1 LMMRLDG
8 KVAIITGAASGIG
21 RAAACL
27 FAAEGATVVGTD
39 AQVVEANAWRADC
52 GDRALFLHHDVT
64 DEERWQDV
72 IASTQKYGDRI
83 DILLNCAGINGV
95 SGGEAPSQAPDVIG
109 LDIWRQVNRVN
120 TEGTVL
126 GCRSVIPVMR
136 EGGGGAIVN
145 ISSIAAQ
152 KGWPTRTAYGASKAA
167 VLQYTRSVARFCAD
181 SGWNIRC
188 NAVLPGPIDTPMINP
203 PGGKPLA
210 GGDGQAGAD
219 HVPVK
224 RYGDPMEVARPML
237 FLASDEA
244 SYITGAGLNVDGG
257 IAALTAD

>member
-1 LMMRLDG
+1 MARLDG

-21 RAAACL
+21 SAAACL

-39 AQVVEANAWRADC
+39 VQFVDADAWRADC
-52 GDRALFLHHDVT
+52 GDGALFLHHDVT
-64 DEERWQDV
+64 DEGRWQDV
-72 IASTQKYGDRI
+72 IVSAQEHAGRI

-95 SGGEAPSQAPDVIG
+95 SGDEAPSQAPDVIG

-120 TEGTVL
+120 TEGTLL
-126 GCRSVIPVMR
+126 GCRSVIPIMR

-152 KGWPTRTAYGASKAA
+152 KGWPIRTAYGASKAA

-203 PGGKPLA
+203 PGGKPLT

-219 HVPVK
+219 HVPIK

>member
-1 LMMRLDG
+1 MLARG
-8 KVAIITGAASGIG
+8 AI
-21 RAAACL
+21 
-27 FAAEGATVVGTD
+27 
-39 AQVVEANAWRADC
+39 
-52 GDRALFLHHDVT
+52 FLPQDVT
-64 DEERWQDV
+64 DEARWQSV
-72 IASTQKYGDRI
+72 VAEAEAHAGGI

-95 SGGEAPSQAPDVIG
+95 NGDAAPPQAPDVIG
-109 LDIWRQVNRVN
+109 LDIWRKVNRVN
-120 TEGTVL
+120 AEGTLL
-126 GCRSVIPVMR
+126 GCRAVIPAMK
-136 EGGGGAIVN
+136 EGGGAIVN

-167 VLQYTRSVARFCAD
+167 VLQYTRSVARFCAE
-181 SGWNIRC
+181 SGWPIRC

-219 HVPVK
+219 HVPIK